1 MSILETLALNW
12 VQCEISLVLVL
23 GYNIKAIVWM
33 WMKSHDGIEAAG
45 EYQRRGR
52 QGRSHAAR
60 RWRSGAGLAV
70 EGATGGAPHG
80 SPWREAGEVCCAARQ
95 RKERWS
101 HATEVLLAVLELLA
115 PELLPVVLLLPVLL
129 RVGGER

>member
-1 MSILETLALNW
+1 M
-12 VQCEISLVLVL
+12 
-23 GYNIKAIVWM
+23 
-33 WMKSHDGIEAAG
+33 
-45 EYQRRGR
+45 
-52 QGRSHAAR
+52 
-60 RWRSGAGLAV
+60 
-70 EGATGGAPHG
+70 GGAPHG

-129 RVGGER
+129 RVDGER